1 MSDNEAYKLIG
12 ERAADM
18 ANDPGIQSEMLA
30 LVAKGWSKERVES
43 WLYMNAVGTLCGF
56 CMNNEELSK
65 R

>member
-30 LVAKGWSKERVES
+30 LVAKGWSKERVEG
-43 WLYMNAVGTLCGF
+43 WLYMNAVGTLCG
-56 CMNNEELSK
+56 CW
-65 R
+65 